1 MVTRNGYIGAVPQQ
15 ISGSAGNKGVLGI
28 NSHSIETRRDNIK
41 IQKLPPVP
49 ASMTLRMYLD
59 ATLVSSYGGSGSTW
73 YDISDNGTAY
83 NATLFNASYQSSAAV
98 PYFNVT
104 SNFSFST
111 PANTIGQSNM
121 TFFMVQATEDAQAL
135 LITDNGS
142 TDFLGAYKSSN
153 KYYNGNVSG
162 SKNLYVDGV
171 SVANLYDNIRGGS
184 SKSIIITD
192 CDFASTFNQVI
203 YNTYSSFT
211 FDQGAELYAMGVIEG
226 NLSASEVSTLH
237 NYFDENGMIG
247 VSV

>member
-15 ISGSAGNKGVLGI
+15 SSGSAGNKGVLGI

-41 IQKLPPVP
+41 IKKLPPVP

-59 ATLVSSYGGSGSTW
+59 ATQVSSYIGSGSTW
-73 YDISDNGTAY
+73 YDISGGTAY
-83 NATLFNASYQSSAAV
+83 NATMYNASYQSSATV

-104 SNFSFST
+104 SNFTFST

-121 TFFMVQATEDAQAL
+121 TFFMVQATEDEQSM

-142 TDFLGAYKSSN
+142 TDYLGAYRSGN
-153 KYYNGNVSG
+153 KYYHSNVNGN
-162 SKNLYVDGV
+162 KNLYVDGTLV
-171 SVANLYDNIRGGS
+171 GNLYDNIRGGS

-192 CDFASTFNQVI
+192 CDFASTFNQIV
-203 YNTYSSFT
+203 YNTYASFT
-211 FDQGAELYAMGVIEG
+211 YDQGAELYAMGVIQG

-237 NYFDENGMIG
+237 NFFDTNGMIG